1 MVRPLFFSKGF
12 WASRSH
18 CALFGAQALGFVD
31 NASGNSLERLG
42 VCARVVGAKQKLA
55 AHLKFELH
63 VSLRAAAIAAIVRGQ
78 SAFFKHRFHA
88 PILAL
93 TRPRSEQ

>member
-12 WASRSH
+12 RAPRSN
-18 CALFGAQALGFVD
+18 CARFDAQALGFVD
-31 NASGNSLERLG
+31 NASGDSLERLG
-42 VCARVVGAKQKLA
+42 VRARVVGAKQKLA